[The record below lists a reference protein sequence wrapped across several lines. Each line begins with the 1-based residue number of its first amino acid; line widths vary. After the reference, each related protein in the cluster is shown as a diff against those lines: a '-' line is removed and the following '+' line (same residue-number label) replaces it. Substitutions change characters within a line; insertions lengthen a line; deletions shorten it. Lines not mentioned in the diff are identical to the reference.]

1 MKMTISDSL
10 SVRKIGDEIFI
21 FDRKL
26 SRIHTFNKVGSLIWE
41 RLKEDTFPESIVNL
55 IIERFEVDRET
66 AEKDLREFIDELEK
80 KKLITTEKS
89 SS

>member
-1 MKMTISDSL
+1 MKVTISDSL
-10 SVRKIGDEIFI
+10 SGRKIGDEIFI

-41 RLKEDTFPESIVNL
+41 RLKENADVESITNS
-55 IIERFEVDRET
+55 IIDRFEVDKST
-66 AEKDLREFIDELEK
+66 AEKDLTEFIDELEK

-89 SS
+89 T